1 YASLSHCWGT
11 KEMSVVTTQNN
22 IKDMLR
28 SIPVS
33 SLTKTFRDAIT
44 ITRRLKLQ
52 YLWIDSLCIVQG
64 DSEDWVRE
72 SAMMASVYAGCFV
85 NLVASAA
92 PDGSVGC
99 LFDRNHDYEYGFKA
113 FVRSEEEKETRELW
127 NFFPEGPGDGYT
139 GQRAWCFQETILA
152 PRSIFFHNKQIYW
165 ECRHF
170 RANEAFPQGLE
181 FRTERNRYNITK
193 WQRNKGSQISREWL
207 DLVYRYSG
215 GKLTHWKDRLPALS
229 GIAQVFCKAH
239 ALNSVTPATADRQHY
254 LAGMWRFDL
263 EKQLFWSR
271 FDHTQKIIRPGNPY
285 RPTWSWASLAG

>member
-1 YASLSHCWGT
+1 VQTSNFDTVSDGLMFVPPISRSTDTESTWQRAREWIHWCTRTTTHLHEEQPLPLCKQIHFDCHKTIITRKLPTRLIYVSENDQGVRLCTTKDFESQENNNEDLKYASLSHCWGT

-139 GQRAWCFQETILA
+139 GQRAC
-152 PRSIFFHNKQIYW
+152 
-165 ECRHF
+165 
-170 RANEAFPQGLE
+170 
-181 FRTERNRYNITK
+181 
-193 WQRNKGSQISREWL
+193 
-207 DLVYRYSG
+207 
-215 GKLTHWKDRLPALS
+215 KLKCL
-229 GIAQVFCKAH
+229 
-239 ALNSVTPATADRQHY
+239 
-254 LAGMWRFDL
+254 
-263 EKQLFWSR
+263 
-271 FDHTQKIIRPGNPY
+271 
-285 RPTWSWASLAG
+285 